1 MPIWLRRFTF
11 KTIEQQLVDE
21 VEAQQK
27 SMNRAAGIE
36 EATSEQSTSVIIPDA
51 VKNASYSTKVNK
63 K

>member
-11 KTIEQQLVDE
+11 KTIEQQINDE
-21 VEAQQK
+21 AEAQQK
-27 SMNRAAGIE
+27 AMNKASGIE
-36 EATSEQSTSVIIPDA
+36 EAAPQSNQSVSIPDA